1 VGFPANETSARRYEV
16 GVMEELT
23 SSEYYLRLT
32 DHNTY
37 GIVMIKQL
45 YDGENKEIIA
55 VLRNG

>member
-1 VGFPANETSARRYEV
+1 MKPSARRYEV
-16 GVMEELT
+16 GVIGELT

-37 GIVMIKQL
+37 GIIRIKQV

-55 VLRNG
+55 IL